1 LGRELEKKKMEAG
14 ATLTRASPGTDRD
27 LYKTWHENRSPGGRK
42 RLAEM
47 FSSVRDEVEDV
58 EQDRE
63 REEETTVNSIENEV
77 SSFDVQ

>member
-1 LGRELEKKKMEAG
+1 
-14 ATLTRASPGTDRD
+14 
-27 LYKTWHENRSPGGRK
+27 
-42 RLAEM
+42 M